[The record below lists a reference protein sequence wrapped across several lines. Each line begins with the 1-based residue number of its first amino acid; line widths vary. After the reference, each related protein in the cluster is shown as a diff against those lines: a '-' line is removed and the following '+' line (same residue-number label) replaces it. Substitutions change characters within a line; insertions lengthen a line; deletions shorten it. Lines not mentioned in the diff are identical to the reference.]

1 MSVRVHHPNT
11 TSRIRSTVQAWA
23 SAGMVSDDEWQAT
36 LTRRL
41 GFAVVVS
48 LVLHIGILAM
58 VTWVRLPRHGE
69 RPLASIEISL
79 ASLPT
84 LPEKAVEPPKSQ
96 PIKKETDTPKPI
108 QQTKPVQQSK
118 AIEQPKPIER
128 PKPVEPLKPIEQP
141 KSAPSVKSAPESLP
155 PMKAAS
161 VPPIVPAKS
170 SNDLMRD
177 IMKDIELPPD
187 APKRGDISPEDKP
200 RKSPVIKLPDV
211 PVITETK
218 ETTQR
223 RLVASTQSSSLTED
237 LAKELDEEL
246 KKIKTLEVP
255 KAAPPVEVPSKPS
268 PQVEAKVQ
276 NVKAVDTALKV
287 PGMSQGSNA
296 YLALVRQRIS
306 NSWNAP
312 PLDLTGQ
319 AYVVVVQFRLH
330 KNGSVTGVTIE
341 QSSGNEYYD
350 LAGKRAVLSANPL
363 PVFPSD
369 ISDPYFDAHFT
380 FTVGEPQG

>member
-1 MSVRVHHPNT
+1 M
-11 TSRIRSTVQAWA
+11 QAWA

-69 RPLASIEISL
+69 RPLTSIEISL
-79 ASLPT
+79 ASLPA
-84 LPEKAVEPPKSQ
+84 LPERAVEPEKSQ
-96 PIKKETDTPKPI
+96 PIKNE
-108 QQTKPVQQSK
+108 VQ
-118 AIEQPKPIER
+118 P
-128 PKPVEPLKPIEQP
+128 PKPVLQAKPIEQP
-141 KSAPSVKSAPESLP
+141 KVVAKAIEKPKPIEQPKPVESLKPLEQPKSAPPVKSAPVFVP
-155 PMKAAS
+155 PVKAAS

-200 RKSPVIKLPDV
+200 MKSPVIKLPDV
-211 PVITETK
+211 PVLTEAK
-218 ETTQR
+218 ETTQKR
-223 RLVASTQSSSLTED
+223 PVASAQSSSLAED
-237 LAKELDEEL
+237 LAKELDDEL
-246 KKIKTLEVP
+246 KKIKKFEVP
-255 KAAPPVEVPSKPS
+255 KAAPPVEVPPKPA
-268 PQVEAKVQ
+268 PHVEAKVQ
-276 NVKAVDTALKV
+276 SAKTVDTTLKV
-287 PGMSQGSNA
+287 PGMAQGSNA

-312 PLDLTGQ
+312 PLDLTSQ

>member
-1 MSVRVHHPNT
+1 M
-11 TSRIRSTVQAWA
+11 QAWA

-41 GFAVVVS
+41 GLAVVVS

-58 VTWVRLPRHGE
+58 VGWVRLPRHGE
-69 RPLASIEISL
+69 RPLATIEISL

-84 LPEKAVEPPKSQ
+84 LPEKAVEPQKSQ
-96 PIKKETDTPKPI
+96 PIKKEVERP
-108 QQTKPVQQSK
+108 KPVQQPK
-118 AIEQPKPIER
+118 RIEQSKPIER
-128 PKPVEPLKPIEQP
+128 PKPIEQP
-141 KSAPSVKSAPESLP
+141 RSTSPVKAAPVSLP
-155 PMKAAS
+155 PVTAAS
-161 VPPIVPAKS
+161 VPPPVAPVKS

-200 RKSPVIKLPDV
+200 RKSPSIKLPDV
-211 PVITETK
+211 PVVTETK
-218 ETTQR
+218 EATQKK
-223 RLVASTQSSSLTED
+223 LMASAQPSSLTED
-237 LAKELDEEL
+237 VAKELDEEL
-246 KKIKTLEVP
+246 KKIKKLEVP
-255 KAAPPVEVPSKPS
+255 KAAPPVEVPSKPA
-268 PQVEAKVQ
+268 PQVEAKAPS
-276 NVKAVDTALKV
+276 VKAVDATLKV
-287 PGMSQGSNA
+287 PGMAPGSNA
-296 YLALVRQRIS
+296 YLGLVRQRIS

-312 PLDLTGQ
+312 PLDLTSQ

-330 KNGSVTGVTIE
+330 KNGTVTGVTIE

-369 ISDPYFDAHFT
+369 VTDPYFDAHFT

>member
-1 MSVRVHHPNT
+1 M
-11 TSRIRSTVQAWA
+11 QAWA

-41 GFAVVVS
+41 GFAVVIS
-48 LVLHIGILAM
+48 LVLHIGILAA
-58 VTWVRLPRHGE
+58 VAWVRLPRQGE

-84 LPEKAVEPPKSQ
+84 LAEQAAEPPKSQ
-96 PIKKETDTPKPI
+96 PIKKEIEPPQPI
-108 QQTKPVQQSK
+108 QQTKPIRQSK
-118 AIEQPKPIER
+118 AIERSKPIEQPKPIE
-128 PKPVEPLKPIEQP
+128 PLKPIEQS
-141 KSAPSVKSAPESLP
+141 KSAPSVTTAPVSPPPAKAAPLP
-155 PMKAAS
+155 PVA
-161 VPPIVPAKS
+161 PAKS

-177 IMKDIELPPD
+177 ILKDIELPPD
-187 APKRGDISPEDKP
+187 APKRGDIRPEDKP
-200 RKSPVIKLPDV
+200 MKSPGIKLPDV
-211 PVITETK
+211 PVLTEAK
-218 ETTQR
+218 ETTQKR
-223 RLVASTQSSSLTED
+223 PVASAQSSSLAED
-237 LAKELDEEL
+237 LTKELDEEL
-246 KKIKTLEVP
+246 KKIKKLEVP
-255 KAAPPVEVPSKPS
+255 KPAPPVEVPSKPA

-276 NVKAVDTALKV
+276 NAKAVDTTLKV
-287 PGMSQGSNA
+287 PGMAQGSNA

-312 PLDLTGQ
+312 PLDLTSQ

-363 PVFPSD
+363 PVFPPD

>member
-84 LPEKAVEPPKSQ
+84 LPEKAIEPPKSQ
-96 PIKKETDTPKPI
+96 PIKKEIDTPKPI
-108 QQTKPVQQSK
+108 QQTKPVPQSK
-118 AIEQPKPIER
+118 IIEQPKPIER
-128 PKPVEPLKPIEQP
+128 SKSIEPLKPIEQP
-141 KSAPSVKSAPESLP
+141 KSAPPVKSAPVSLP

-187 APKRGDISPEDKP
+187 APKRSDISPDDKP
-200 RKSPVIKLPDV
+200 MKSPVIKLPDV
-211 PVITETK
+211 PVLTETK
-218 ETTQR
+218 EPMQKKP
-223 RLVASTQSSSLTED
+223 VASAQSSSLTED
-237 LAKELDEEL
+237 LAKELDDEL
-246 KKIKTLEVP
+246 KKIKKIEVS
-255 KAAPPVEVPSKPS
+255 KAAPPVEVPLKPT
-268 PQVEAKVQ
+268 PQVEAKIQ
-276 NVKAVDTALKV
+276 SAKAVDTTLKV
-287 PGMSQGSNA
+287 PGMAQGSNA

-312 PLDLTGQ
+312 PLDLTSQ

-330 KNGSVTGVTIE
+330 KNGSVTGVMIE

-363 PVFPSD
+363 PVFPPD

>member
-1 MSVRVHHPNT
+1 M
-11 TSRIRSTVQAWA
+11 QAWA
-23 SAGMVSDDEWQAT
+23 SAGMVSDDERQAT

-48 LVLHIGILAM
+48 LILHIGILAM
-58 VTWVRLPRHGE
+58 VSWVRLPRHGE
-69 RPLASIEISL
+69 RPLTSIEISL

-84 LPEKAVEPPKSQ
+84 LPERAVEPEKSQ
-96 PIKKETDTPKPI
+96 PIKKEVQPPKPVL
-108 QQTKPVQQSK
+108 QAKP
-118 AIEQPKPIER
+118 IEQPKAVAKAIEK
-128 PKPVEPLKPIEQP
+128 PKPVESLKPIEQP
-141 KSAPSVKSAPESLP
+141 KSVS
-155 PMKAAS
+155 PMKAAPAPLPPAPVVS
-161 VPPIVPAKS
+161 VPPVAPAKS

-211 PVITETK
+211 PVLTEAK
-218 ETTQR
+218 EK
-223 RLVASTQSSSLTED
+223 RLLASAQSSSLTED

-246 KKIKTLEVP
+246 KKIKKLEVP
-255 KAAPPVEVPSKPS
+255 KGAPPVEVPSKPA

-276 NVKAVDTALKV
+276 NVKAVDTTLKV
-287 PGMSQGSNA
+287 PGMAQGSNA

-312 PLDLTGQ
+312 PLDLTSQ

-330 KNGSVTGVTIE
+330 KNGTVTGVTIE

-363 PVFPSD
+363 PVFPPD

>member
-1 MSVRVHHPNT
+1 M
-11 TSRIRSTVQAWA
+11 QAWA

-41 GFAVVVS
+41 SVAVVVS
-48 LVLHIGILAM
+48 LVLHVGILAM
-58 VTWVRLPRHGE
+58 VGWVRLPRHGE

-96 PIKKETDTPKPI
+96 TIKAEVEPPKPI
-108 QQTKPVQQSK
+108 RQTKPIEQSKAVAK
-118 AIEQPKPIER
+118 AIEQPKPIEHS
-128 PKPVEPLKPIEQP
+128 KPVEPLKPVDQP
-141 KSAPSVKSAPESLP
+141 KSAPPVKVAAVSLP
-155 PMKAAS
+155 PVTSAPA
-161 VPPIVPAKS
+161 PPPVTPAKS

-187 APKRGDISPEDKP
+187 APKRGDMSPEDKP
-200 RKSPVIKLPDV
+200 RKAPVMKLPDV
-211 PVITETK
+211 PVLTETK
-218 ETTQR
+218 ETLPK
-223 RLVASTQSSSLTED
+223 RLVASAQPSSLTED
-237 LAKELDEEL
+237 VAKELDEEL
-246 KKIKTLEVP
+246 KKIKKLEVP
-255 KAAPPVEVPSKPS
+255 KAAPPVEISSRPA

-276 NVKAVDTALKV
+276 NVKAVDTRLKV
-287 PGMSQGSNA
+287 SGMTQGSSA

-312 PLDLTGQ
+312 PLDLTSQ

-363 PVFPSD
+363 PMFPSD
-369 ISDPYFDAHFT
+369 IGDPYFDAHFT

>member
-1 MSVRVHHPNT
+1 M
-11 TSRIRSTVQAWA
+11 QAWA

-58 VTWVRLPRHGE
+58 MAWVRLPRHGE
-69 RPLASIEISL
+69 RPLSSIEISL
-79 ASLPT
+79 ASLPA
-84 LPEKAVEPPKSQ
+84 LPEKAVEPQKSQ
-96 PIKKETDTPKPI
+96 PIKKEIAPSKPV
-108 QQTKPVQQSK
+108 QQTKP
-118 AIEQPKPIER
+118 IEQPKPI
-128 PKPVEPLKPIEQP
+128 EPLKPIEQP
-141 KSAPSVKSAPESLP
+141 HSASPVKAVPVPLP
-155 PMKAAS
+155 PAKAAPVIP
-161 VPPIVPAKS
+161 VPPAKS

-200 RKSPVIKLPDV
+200 RKSPMIKLPDV
-211 PVITETK
+211 PVLTETK
-218 ETTQR
+218 DTTPQ
-223 RLVASTQSSSLTED
+223 RLVASAQPPSLTED

-246 KKIKTLEVP
+246 KKIKKLEVP
-255 KAAPPVEVPSKPS
+255 KAAPLMEVPPKPA
-268 PQVEAKVQ
+268 PQAEAKVQ
-276 NVKAVDTALKV
+276 STKAVDTTLKV
-287 PGMSQGSNA
+287 PGMVQGSNA

-312 PLDLTGQ
+312 PLDLTSQ
-319 AYVVVVQFRLH
+319 AYVVIIQFRLH

-363 PVFPSD
+363 PIFPPD
-369 ISDPYFDAHFT
+369 ITDQYFDAHFT

>member
-1 MSVRVHHPNT
+1 M
-11 TSRIRSTVQAWA
+11 QAWA
-23 SAGMVSDDEWQAT
+23 PAGMVSDDEWQAT

-41 GFAVVVS
+41 GLAVVVS
-48 LVLHIGILAM
+48 LILHIGILAM

-84 LPEKAVEPPKSQ
+84 LSEKAVEPPKSQ
-96 PIKKETDTPKPI
+96 PIKKEVEPPKPI
-108 QQTKPVQQSK
+108 QHAKSIQQSK
-118 AIEQPKPIER
+118 SIER
-128 PKPVEPLKPIEQP
+128 PKPIEQP
-141 KSAPSVKSAPESLP
+141 KPVESLKPIEQLKLAP
-155 PMKAAS
+155 PVKAAPVALPPVKVAS
-161 VPPIVPAKS
+161 VPPIAPAKL

-187 APKRGDISPEDKP
+187 APKRGDISPEEKP
-200 RKSPVIKLPDV
+200 RKLPTMKLPDV
-211 PVITETK
+211 PVPAETK
-218 ETTQR
+218 ETTQK
-223 RLVASTQSSSLTED
+223 RLVASAQSPSLTED
-237 LAKELDEEL
+237 VAKELDEEL
-246 KKIKTLEVP
+246 KKIKRLEVP
-255 KAAPPVEVPSKPS
+255 KTAPPVEVPSKS
-268 PQVEAKVQ
+268 APQVEAKVQ
-276 NVKAVDTALKV
+276 NAKSVDTTLKV
-287 PGMSQGSNA
+287 PGMAQGSNA

-306 NSWNAP
+306 NSWSAP
-312 PLDLTGQ
+312 PLDMTGQ

-369 ISDPYFDAHFT
+369 IADSYFDAHFT

>member
-1 MSVRVHHPNT
+1 M
-11 TSRIRSTVQAWA
+11 QAWA

-41 GFAVVVS
+41 SVAVLVS
-48 LVLHIGILAM
+48 LALHIGILAM
-58 VTWVRLPRHGE
+58 VGWVRLPRHGE
-69 RPLASIEISL
+69 RPLSSIEISL

-96 PIKKETDTPKPI
+96 PINKE
-108 QQTKPVQQSK
+108 V
-118 AIEQPKPIER
+118 ER
-128 PKPVEPLKPIEQP
+128 PKPVQQTKPIEKSKVIEKPKLIEQPKLVEHPKPVEQP
-141 KSAPSVKSAPESLP
+141 KSAPSVKAAPVSLP
-155 PMKAAS
+155 PVAT
-161 VPPIVPAKS
+161 VPLPPPVAPAKS

-177 IMKDIELPPD
+177 IIKDIELPPD

-200 RKSPVIKLPDV
+200 RKSPVMKLPDV
-211 PVITETK
+211 PVVTETK
-218 ETTQR
+218 DSTPKK
-223 RLVASTQSSSLTED
+223 LVASAQSSSLTED
-237 LAKELDEEL
+237 VAKELDEEL
-246 KKIKTLEVP
+246 KKIKKLEVP

-276 NVKAVDTALKV
+276 AVKPVDTTLKV
-287 PGMSQGSNA
+287 PGMAPGSNA

-306 NSWNAP
+306 NAWNAP
-312 PLDLTGQ
+312 PLDLTSQ
-319 AYVVVVQFRLH
+319 AYAVVVQFRLH
-330 KNGSVTGVTIE
+330 KNGSVTGVAIE

-363 PVFPSD
+363 PMFPPD
-369 ISDPYFDAHFT
+369 ITDLYFDAHFT

>member
-1 MSVRVHHPNT
+1 M
-11 TSRIRSTVQAWA
+11 QAWA

-58 VTWVRLPRHGE
+58 VAWVRLPRHGE
-69 RPLASIEISL
+69 RPLSSMEISL

-84 LPEKAVEPPKSQ
+84 LPERAVEPQKSQ
-96 PIKKETDTPKPI
+96 PIKKEIEPSRPVQQAKPI
-108 QQTKPVQQSK
+108 EQSK
-118 AIEQPKPIER
+118 AIAKAIVRPKPIEQS
-128 PKPVEPLKPIEQP
+128 KPVEPLKSIEQP
-141 KSAPSVKSAPESLP
+141 NPAPPMKTAPVSLP
-155 PMKAAS
+155 PAKAAS
-161 VPPIVPAKS
+161 VPPVLPAKS
-170 SNDLMRD
+170 SNDLMDD

-200 RKSPVIKLPDV
+200 RKSPMIKLPDV
-211 PVITETK
+211 PVLTETK
-218 ETTQR
+218 DAAIPK
-223 RLVASTQSSSLTED
+223 RLVASAQSSSLTED

-246 KKIKTLEVP
+246 KKIRKLEVP
-255 KAAPPVEVPSKPS
+255 KAAAPLAEVPSRPA
-268 PQVEAKVQ
+268 PQAEAKAQ
-276 NVKAVDTALKV
+276 NAKAVDTALKV
-287 PGMSQGSNA
+287 PGMVQGSNA

-312 PLDLTGQ
+312 PLDLASQ
-319 AYVVVVQFRLH
+319 AYVVIIQFRLH

-363 PVFPSD
+363 PMFPPD

>member
-1 MSVRVHHPNT
+1 M
-11 TSRIRSTVQAWA
+11 QAWA

-58 VTWVRLPRHGE
+58 VAWVRLPRHGE

-84 LPEKAVEPPKSQ
+84 LSEKAVEPPKSQ
-96 PIKKETDTPKPI
+96 PIKKEVEPPKPI
-108 QQTKPVQQSK
+108 PQT
-118 AIEQPKPIER
+118 KPIER
-128 PKPVEPLKPIEQP
+128 SKATAQPKPVDQPKPVEPLKPIEQP
-141 KSAPSVKSAPESLP
+141 KSVPRVQSAPVSLP
-155 PMKAAS
+155 PAKATP
-161 VPPIVPAKS
+161 VPPVVPAKS

-200 RKSPVIKLPDV
+200 KKSPVIKLPDV
-211 PVITETK
+211 PVLTETK
-218 ETTQR
+218 DTTQK
-223 RLVASTQSSSLTED
+223 RLVASAQSSSLTED

-246 KKIKTLEVP
+246 KKIKKLEVP
-255 KAAPPVEVPSKPS
+255 KAAPPVEIPSKPA

-276 NVKAVDTALKV
+276 NVKAVDTTLKV
-287 PGMSQGSNA
+287 PGMTQGSNA

-312 PLDLTGQ
+312 PLDLTSQ

-363 PVFPSD
+363 PVFPPD

>member
-1 MSVRVHHPNT
+1 
-11 TSRIRSTVQAWA
+11 
-23 SAGMVSDDEWQAT
+23 
-36 LTRRL
+36 
-41 GFAVVVS
+41 VVVS

-58 VTWVRLPRHGE
+58 VAWVRLPRHGE

-84 LPEKAVEPPKSQ
+84 LLEKSVEPPKSQ
-96 PIKKETDTPKPI
+96 PIKKEVQPPKPI
-108 QQTKPVQQSK
+108 QQTKP
-118 AIEQPKPIER
+118 IEQSKPIER
-128 PKPVEPLKPIEQP
+128 AKPVEPLKPIEQP
-141 KSAPSVKSAPESLP
+141 KPAPSVKTAPVSLP
-155 PMKAAS
+155 PVTDAP
-161 VPPIVPAKS
+161 VPPPIAPAKS

-200 RKSPVIKLPDV
+200 RKASVIKLPDV
-211 PVITETK
+211 PVLTETRD
-218 ETTQR
+218 TTQK
-223 RLVASTQSSSLTED
+223 RLVASAQSSSLTED

-246 KKIKTLEVP
+246 KKIKKLEVP
-255 KAAPPVEVPSKPS
+255 KAAPPVEVPSKPA

-276 NVKAVDTALKV
+276 NVKAVDTTLKI
-287 PGMSQGSNA
+287 PGMTQGSNA
-296 YLALVRQRIS
+296 YLGLVRRQIS

-312 PLDLTGQ
+312 PLDLTSH
-319 AYVVVVQFRLH
+319 AYVVVIQFRLH
-330 KNGSVTGVTIE
+330 KNGTVTGVTIE

-363 PVFPSD
+363 PVFPPD